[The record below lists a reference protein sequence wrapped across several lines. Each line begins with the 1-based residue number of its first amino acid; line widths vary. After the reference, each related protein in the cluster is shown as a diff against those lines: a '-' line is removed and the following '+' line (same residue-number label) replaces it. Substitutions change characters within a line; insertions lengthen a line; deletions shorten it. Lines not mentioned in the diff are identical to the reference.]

1 MSVSIIP
8 LHLAT
13 CGLTAVSLL
22 PFPNTI
28 TFLKKVSL
36 SHCGDDVDPV
46 LGQLLQLSD
55 QLLQRRTR
63 PGVVVAVTFENV
75 RALHDQLQLLEVFE
89 IAEEQE
95 VTFWFLKE
103 ISRKRA
109 KNICFRLLIGRSG
122 AGATRNPERKKKNLM
137 TLSSRLMFGLYLR
150 KCCNIV

>member
-1 MSVSIIP
+1 MSVSIIQ

-103 ISRKRA
+103 ISIEKGQKIYA
-109 KNICFRLLIGRSG
+109 LDS
-122 AGATRNPERKKKNLM
+122 
-137 TLSSRLMFGLYLR
+137 
-150 KCCNIV
+150 